1 MFFNLSTLGDWLG
14 NRLGKTAV
22 ELSNEDL
29 QDMSKDQLITAVKE
43 LQSVVKKQDY
53 QLKKKSDQ
61 IFDMF
66 VNMKF

>member
-29 QDMSKDQLITAVKE
+29 QDMTKDQLITAVKE
-43 LQSVVKKQDY
+43 LQSVVKKQDQ

-66 VNMKF
+66 VRMKV

>member
-1 MFFNLSTLGDWLG
+1 MFFDLSKFGDWLG

-29 QDMSKDQLITAVKE
+29 QSMSKDQLITAVKE
-43 LQSVVKKQDY
+43 LQAVVKKQDY

-66 VNMKF
+66 VRMKF